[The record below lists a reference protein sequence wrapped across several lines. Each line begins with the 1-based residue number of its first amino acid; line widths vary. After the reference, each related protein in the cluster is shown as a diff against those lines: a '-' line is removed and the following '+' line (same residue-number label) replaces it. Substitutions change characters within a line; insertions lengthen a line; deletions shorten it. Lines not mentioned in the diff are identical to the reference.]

1 MPRLD
6 PRLTPFS
13 GCGYVIVDAGR
24 TSTREIS
31 IHADDPL
38 APRLGDRFTV
48 ERRGVVHEVAV
59 IETDCSERGWRA
71 LCRITDVF

>member
-6 PRLTPFS
+6 PRLTPFC
-13 GCGYVIVDAGR
+13 GCGYVIVDAER
-24 TSTREIS
+24 PFAREIS

-38 APRLGDRFTV
+38 APQLGDRFTV

-59 IETDCSERGWRA
+59 IETDRCERGWRA
-71 LCRITDVF
+71 VCRITDVF